1 MPQFRSTRVPI
12 ANVELT
18 SASTRMR
25 GFNSDP
31 QRACASSVVGIVGSY
46 AMLRG
51 IFCVV
56 IRTTAGSLLTVA
68 ALLGGSAAACNRSGQ
83 AAAGPPPGAPPVAV
97 GITVVQPKPVD
108 RTSEY
113 VATLRSRRT
122 SDIRPQVEGIVTRIF
137 VRSGDRVTAGARLAQ
152 VDPLKQEATVSSNA
166 ASRAAQEAQ
175 LQLARE
181 EFQRQKALFD
191 QGLVSRQV
199 LDQASAAVGTA
210 EASLKALAAREQE
223 SRVELQ
229 YYQVTAPTDG
239 VVGDIPVRVG
249 DRVKTDTLITTISD
263 NAGLEAYIYVPI
275 ERASELKSGLPV
287 RLVDSQA
294 KVLAATRVDFVSPQ
308 VDDNTQS
315 VLAKAPVPSNRGF
328 RTEQFVRAQIVWS
341 TDRALTVPVTAV
353 TRINGQYFAYVA
365 EQGQNGLV
373 AKAAPPDGRRV
384 PDR

>member
-1 MPQFRSTRVPI
+1 
-12 ANVELT
+12 
-18 SASTRMR
+18 
-25 GFNSDP
+25 
-31 QRACASSVVGIVGSY
+31 
-46 AMLRG
+46 MLRG
-51 IFCVV
+51 ISCV
-56 IRTTAGSLLTVA
+56 IIQKTTGPLLIVA
-68 ALLGGSAAACNRSGQ
+68 ALLAGSGCNRSGQ
-83 AAAGPPPGAPPVAV
+83 AAAGPAPGASPVAV

-122 SDIRPQVEGIVTRIF
+122 SAIRPQVEGIVTRIF

-239 VVGDIPVRVG
+239 VVADIPVRVG

-287 RLVDSQA
+287 RLVDGQA
-294 KVLAATRVDFVSPQ
+294 KVLAQTRVDFVSPQ

-373 AKAAPPDGRRV
+373 AKQRLVRLRRLTGAEYQIDTGLVPGERLIISGIQKVADGVPVAPTAS
-384 PDR
+384 